1 MKLEDFKIGMYVYF
15 PCSCVLLDDAYS
27 GGIQIKRPT
36 FVFAKVVSLCSSKR
50 QIEIVPLN
58 DKMEEAECR
67 SVFIYPYGVFEANT
81 GDLPEKAKAKL
92 HSGG

>member
-15 PCSCVLLDDAYS
+15 PCGCVLLDDAYS

-36 FVFAKVVSLCSSKR
+36 FVFAKIVSLCSSKR

-58 DKMEEAECR
+58 DKMEEVECR
-67 SVFIYPYGVFEANT
+67 SIFIYPYGVFEANT

-92 HSGG
+92 HLGG

>member
-58 DKMEEAECR
+58 DKMEEVECR

-92 HSGG
+92 HLGS

>member
-15 PCSCVLLDDAYS
+15 PCGCVLLDDAYS

-36 FVFAKVVSLCSSKR
+36 FVFAKIVSLCSSKR

-58 DKMEEAECR
+58 DKMEEVGRR

>member
-36 FVFAKVVSLCSSKR
+36 FVFAKVISLCSSKR

-58 DKMEEAECR
+58 DKMEEVECR

>member
-1 MKLEDFKIGMYVYF
+1 MKFEDFKIGMYVYF
-15 PCSCVLLDDAYS
+15 PGGCVLLDDAYS
-27 GGIQIKRPT
+27 DGIQIKRPM

-50 QIEIVPLN
+50 QIEIIPLN
-58 DKMEEAECR
+58 EKMEEMER

-92 HSGG
+92 HLGG

>member
-15 PCSCVLLDDAYS
+15 PCGCVLLDDAYS

-58 DKMEEAECR
+58 DKMEEVER
-67 SVFIYPYGVFEANT
+67 LSVFIYPYGVFKVNT

-92 HSGG
+92 HSGS